1 MPLRRSPG
9 PLPFG
14 FGLAALLTLSTG
26 HAAPKTLGFNVHQST
41 GIGLDATAAS
51 GTGMVRID
59 LNWLDA
65 QPSSAPPDFTLF
77 DAIVDGALAR
87 GLTVLGVIGYT
98 PAWASQ
104 GDVMGDGSV
113 NDLPIPGTYDAFVAA
128 TVSHFEGRIT
138 HYELWNEPNLSV
150 FFEGTVGDYN
160 TLILGPG
167 AAALRAN
174 CSTCLVVA
182 PGLASIAGEYA
193 DWLETILTSHEAD
206 IDVVSGHIYA
216 GFPGDETG
224 AGSTADSFFNKLD
237 AHRVLETGGSIIYE
251 GPLSFFEVLQKHN
264 VQKPFWLTET
274 GQSATLGDAKEEA
287 TQTLYYRRVL
297 EAMLSRP
304 QWEATIFY
312 EAFDVPGSG
321 YEWGAVVEDGS
332 LAAGYVEKPVMDFLR
347 FATAKQ
353 PLFGGNGAD
362 CNDGLDNDGDGLV
375 DWPDDPG
382 CSSAL
387 AVSEVDPAGEGG
399 SGGGTTTGGGAP
411 VAESDD
417 GGCAMT
423 SPSAAE
429 GPGGLAL
436 LGLAAL
442 LTRRRRA

>member
-1 MPLRRSPG
+1 MPPR
-9 PLPFG
+9 PLASAV
-14 FGLAALLTLSTG
+14 GLAALLAVTSVTVA
-26 HAAPKTLGFNVHQST
+26 HAQPKTLGFNVHQST

-65 QPSSAPPDFTLF
+65 QPSAGAPDFTLF

-104 GDVMGDGSV
+104 GDMMGDGSV
-113 NDLPIPGTYDAFVAA
+113 NDVPVAGTYDAFVAA
-128 TVSHFEGRIT
+128 TVSHFQGRIT
-138 HYELWNEPNLSV
+138 HYELWNEPNLDV
-150 FFEGTVGDYN
+150 FFEGTVDDYN

-174 CSTCLVVA
+174 CGDCRVVA

-193 DWLETILTSHEAD
+193 DWLDAVLTAHEPD
-206 IDVVSGHIYA
+206 IDIVSGHIYA

-224 AGSTADSFFNKLD
+224 AGSTSDSFFNKLD
-237 AHRVLETGGSIIYE
+237 AHRVLETGGSVIYE
-251 GPLSFFEVLQKHN
+251 GPPSFFEVMQKHQ

-274 GQSATLGDAKEEA
+274 GQSATLGDTKEEA

-304 QWEATIFY
+304 QWQATLFY

-332 LAAGYVEKPVMDFLR
+332 RAAGYAEKPVMDFLR
-347 FATAKQ
+347 YTTAKQ

-362 CNDGLDNDGDGLV
+362 CNDGLDNDGDGFL

-382 CSSAL
+382 CTSAL
-387 AVSEVDPAGEGG
+387 AVSEVDAAGEGG
-399 SGGGTTTGGGAP
+399 GGSGAGGSSAAP
-411 VAESDD
+411 VSETSDD
-417 GGCAMT
+417 GCALNA
-423 SPSAAE
+423 PSSAN
-429 GPGGLAL
+429 GPFVLAL

-442 LTRRRRA
+442 LARRRRG